1 MRGGVPIKLS
11 PNKFTRRV
19 EEERPSEDFK
29 QNKGAL
35 SSVVAT
41 LVVNKSGN

>member
-1 MRGGVPIKLS
+1 
-11 PNKFTRRV
+11 V

-29 QNKGAL
+29 QNKGIL

-41 LVVNKSGN
+41 LVVSQSVN